1 MRTPKRGEIWQIELD
16 PTAGREQQGIRPVL
30 IVSQQE
36 FNRSGL
42 SLVCPITQGG
52 NQSRF
57 AGFAVT
63 LMGSGAKTQGIVMC
77 NQPRT
82 VDFVSRKGKFIELA
96 PEVVVSEVL
105 ARIQTL
111 IE

>member
-1 MRTPKRGEIWQIELD
+1 MRTPKRGEIWQIDLD

-63 LMGSGAKTQGIVMC
+63 LMGSGAKTQGRVMC
-77 NQPRT
+77 NQLRS
-82 VDFVSRKGKFIELA
+82 VDFVSRNGKFIEVV

-111 IE
+111 IN

>member
-1 MRTPKRGEIWQIELD
+1 MHTPKLGEIWRIDLN
-16 PTAGREQQGIRPVL
+16 PAAGKEQRGVRPVL

-42 SLVCPITQGG
+42 GLVCPITQGG

-63 LMGSGAKTQGIVMC
+63 LMGSGTKTQGIVMC

-82 VDFVSRKGKFIELA
+82 VDFASRKGKFIELA
-96 PEVVVSEVL
+96 PEDVVSEVL